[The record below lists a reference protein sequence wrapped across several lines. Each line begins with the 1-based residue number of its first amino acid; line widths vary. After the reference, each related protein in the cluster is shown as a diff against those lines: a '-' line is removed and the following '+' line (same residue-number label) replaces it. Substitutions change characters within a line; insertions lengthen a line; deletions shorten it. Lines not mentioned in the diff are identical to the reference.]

1 MSVQPC
7 GSNNL
12 TCLSDA
18 SALLQHIYYHG
29 CPPQNHACE
38 TSGISRRALLQSH
51 SQEESSPHL
60 ARVFQRPRLAHD
72 FTVHVNEAGNRTP
85 NYSSGAPPTPLSRDL
100 PPSCSRES
108 MRCCLTFPLYL
119 SRLGYPLSPPVPP
132 TPPSLILMLH
142 DSRNSN
148 RVAAPHT
155 HILPLCSS
163 PLDLL
168 LQKTDHYILKRW
180 RSCW

>member
-1 MSVQPC
+1 MPQRFYSIFTIMVV
-7 GSNNL
+7 
-12 TCLSDA
+12 
-18 SALLQHIYYHG
+18 LLKIMLVKRQV
-29 CPPQNHACE
+29 
-38 TSGISRRALLQSH
+38 SLRALLQSH

-119 SRLGYPLSPPVPP
+119 SRLGYPLPPPP
-132 TPPSLILMLH
+132 PQPDINAAWQQKQQQSG
-142 DSRNSN
+142 S
-148 RVAAPHT
+148 APHSHFT
-155 HILPLCSS
+155 PLFVSS
-163 PLDLL
+163 GPPPA
-168 LQKTDHYILKRW
+168 KNWSPHPEKMT
-180 RSCW
+180 